1 VLEPSV
7 AQFFDNRTCV
17 ARDSLKALQSSIAAH
32 CDFRV
37 SMNVRRATVVGILAG
52 FTSALIGAA
61 WQIAT
66 RFGVTTSLLPSDLAL
81 LRYAIPA
88 LLLSPLLFKHGF
100 RPAKA
105 HRGWLALLV
114 CCGGFVYGGLA
125 MTGALYSPAA
135 HMGVLISG
143 TMPMF
148 TALLLFAVAREPI
161 PARRVFG
168 YGLILLG
175 ALWFGFASSRITVN
189 DAWIGD
195 LFFICASIIWA
206 IYTLAFRKLALSPWY
221 ATALVCF
228 WSSIAALL
236 WVIVQ
241 GRSLLLA
248 APVAELMLQIALQ
261 GIVAGLLGSFVYA
274 VSIRHLGANNAA
286 VFGAFVPL
294 LSAVGG
300 YLLLAESI
308 TVFASIALAIVV
320 IGILFANDRRS
331 R

>member
-1 VLEPSV
+1 M
-7 AQFFDNRTCV
+7 N
-17 ARDSLKALQSSIAAH
+17 AR
-32 CDFRV
+32 RV
-37 SMNVRRATVVGILAG
+37 IVIGLLAG

-61 WQIAT
+61 WQVAT

-81 LRYAIPA
+81 LRYTIPA
-88 LLLSPLLFKHGF
+88 ALLSPLLFKHGVL
-100 RPAKA
+100 PANT

-114 CCGGFVYGGLA
+114 CGGGFVYGGLA
-125 MTGALYSPAA
+125 MTGVRFSPAA

-148 TALLLFAVAREPI
+148 TALLLFAVARESV

-168 YGLILLG
+168 YALILFG
-175 ALWFGFASSRITVN
+175 ALWFGFASSRISVN

-195 LFFICASIIWA
+195 LFFVGASMVWA

-228 WSSIAALL
+228 WSSLAAVL
-236 WVIVQ
+236 WAIVQ
-241 GRSLLLA
+241 GRSLLLS
-248 APVAELMLQIALQ
+248 APIAELMLQIVLQ
-261 GIVAGLLGSFVYA
+261 GVVAGLVGSFVYA

-286 VFGAFVPL
+286 IFGAFVPL
-294 LSAVGG
+294 FSAIGG
-300 YLLLAESI
+300 YLFLAERI
-308 TVFASIALAIVV
+308 TVYASIALAIVV

>member
-1 VLEPSV
+1 
-7 AQFFDNRTCV
+7 
-17 ARDSLKALQSSIAAH
+17 
-32 CDFRV
+32 
-37 SMNVRRATVVGILAG
+37 MNVRSATVIGLLAG
-52 FTSALIGAA
+52 FTSALIAAA

-88 LLLSPLLFKHGF
+88 VLLSPLLFKHGVL
-100 RPAKA
+100 PANT

-114 CCGGFVYGGLA
+114 CGGGFVYGGLA
-125 MTGALYSPAA
+125 MTGARYSPAA

-148 TALLLFAVAREPI
+148 TALLLFVVARESI
-161 PARRVFG
+161 PARRMFG
-168 YGLILLG
+168 YGLILIG
-175 ALWFGFASSRITVN
+175 AVWFGFASSRISLN

-195 LFFICASIIWA
+195 LFFISASLVWA

-228 WSSIAALL
+228 WSSLAAVL
-236 WVIVQ
+236 WVFVQ
-241 GRSLLLA
+241 GRSLLLS
-248 APVAELMLQIALQ
+248 APIGELMLQIVLQ
-261 GIVAGLLGSFVYA
+261 GVVAGLVGSFVYA

-286 VFGAFVPL
+286 IFGAFVPL
-294 LSAVGG
+294 FSAVGG
-300 YLLLAESI
+300 YLFLAESI
-308 TVFASIALAIVV
+308 TVYAGIAMAIVV
-320 IGILFANDRRS
+320 IGIVFANDRRS

>member
-1 VLEPSV
+1 
-7 AQFFDNRTCV
+7 
-17 ARDSLKALQSSIAAH
+17 
-32 CDFRV
+32 
-37 SMNVRRATVVGILAG
+37 MNVRRATVIGILAG

-61 WQIAT
+61 WQVAT

-100 RPAKA
+100 LPANT

-114 CCGGFVYGGLA
+114 CCGGFVFGGLA
-125 MTGALYSPAA
+125 MTGARFSPAA

-148 TALLLFAVAREPI
+148 TALLLFTVAREPI

-168 YGLILLG
+168 YGLILIG
-175 ALWFGFASSRITVN
+175 ALWFGFASSRISLD

-195 LFFICASIIWA
+195 LFFIAASIVWA

-236 WVIVQ
+236 WVIAQ
-241 GRSLLLA
+241 GHSLLLS
-248 APVAELMLQIALQ
+248 APIDELVLQIVLQ
-261 GIVAGLLGSFVYA
+261 GVIAGLAGSFVYA
-274 VSIRHLGANNAA
+274 LSIRHLGANNAA
-286 VFGAFVPL
+286 IFGAFVPL

-300 YLLLAESI
+300 YLFLAESI
-308 TVFASIALAIVV
+308 TLYASIALAIVV
-320 IGILFANDRRS
+320 MGILYANDRLS